1 MKVLLSRVLT
11 CALSLSLMIATFS
24 PVQNASAWGRF
35 DGGHHPA
42 YGGGWAHQP
51 PVVVHRTYVDH
62 RGGGCVGCGIGVA
75 AVAGLIGGA
84 VIGAA
89 IAGSPPPERTM
100 VVEQA
105 PQPVYVQQGMPI
117 GTQVAGLPP
126 GCGSMNVNGQQLYQC
141 GPTWYQPFFGGNGVY
156 YTVVPQP

>member
-1 MKVLLSRVLT
+1 MRTFLSRVVT
-11 CALSLSLMIATFS
+11 VAVSMSLFLGAFS
-24 PVQNASAWGRF
+24 PIQSAMAWGRF

-51 PVVVHRTYVDH
+51 PVVVHNNYIEH

-89 IAGSPPPERTM
+89 IAGNSQPQT
-100 VVEQA
+100 VVVQQ
-105 PQPVYVQQGMPI
+105 PQQVYVQQGPPI
-117 GTQVAGLPP
+117 GMQVAGLPA
-126 GCGSMNVNGQQLYQC
+126 GCGTMNVNGQQLYQC

-156 YTVVPQP
+156 YTVVPAP

>member
-1 MKVLLSRVLT
+1 MKSLILCLL
-11 CALSLSLMIATFS
+11 IAVMV

-51 PVVVHRTYVDH
+51 PVVVHRTYVEH

-89 IAGSPPPERTM
+89 IAGNAPPPERT
-100 VVEQA
+100 VIVEQAA

-117 GTQVAGLPP
+117 GMQVAGLPP
-126 GCGSMNVNGQQLYQC
+126 GCGNMNVNGQQFYQC

>member
-1 MKVLLSRVLT
+1 LFLG
-11 CALSLSLMIATFS
+11 AFS
-24 PVQNASAWGRF
+24 PIQSAMAWGRF

-51 PVVVHRTYVDH
+51 PVVVHNNYIEH

-89 IAGSPPPERTM
+89 IAGNSQPQT
-100 VVEQA
+100 VVVQQ
-105 PQPVYVQQGMPI
+105 PQQVYVQQGRRFTCRLWHNECQRTAALSMRTYLVSAI
-117 GTQVAGLPP
+117 LRRKRRLLHRSSGSLIFRGQNGVTKGLPVYD
-126 GCGSMNVNGQQLYQC
+126 GK
-141 GPTWYQPFFGGNGVY
+141 PFF
-156 YTVVPQP
+156 

>member
-1 MKVLLSRVLT
+1 MKSLFTRIITVTISMSLL
-11 CALSLSLMIATFS
+11 IATFS
-24 PVQNASAWGRF
+24 PVQNAGAWGRY

-51 PVVVHRTYVDH
+51 PVVVHRTYVEH

-89 IAGSPPPERTM
+89 IAGN
-100 VVEQA
+100 Q
-105 PQPVYVQQGMPI
+105 PQPVIVQQPQTIVVQQQGMPI
-117 GTQVAGLPP
+117 GMQVAGLPP
-126 GCGSMNVNGQQLYQC
+126 GCGNMNINGQQLYQC

-156 YTVVPQP
+156 YTVVPAP